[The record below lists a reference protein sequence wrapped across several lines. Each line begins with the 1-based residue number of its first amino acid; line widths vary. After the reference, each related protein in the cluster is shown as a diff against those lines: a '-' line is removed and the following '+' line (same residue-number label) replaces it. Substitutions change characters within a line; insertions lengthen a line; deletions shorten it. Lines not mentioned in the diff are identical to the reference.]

1 MPIRENIVS
10 RGIEQK
16 KNLSAFGVENL
27 ELPVAVVIALT
38 G

>member
-16 KNLSAFGVENL
+16 KNLPVFCVENL
-27 ELPVAVVIALT
+27 ELPVAVVIALM